1 MRCTRTSTYR
11 AAVHASGTTLLPLL
25 AAADVGVYGDPAA
38 PVLDEFMAELAVAYS
53 FGPPWGERFVNWL
66 DLDRLGLSR
75 RTLRRHAAT
84 NLGERLA
91 EARVHGQ
98 PPALMLS
105 FDGLESSLLL
115 ADPFWDGLAAD
126 VPGDLVVGVPAR
138 DVVIV
143 TGSQSPSGLEKARRA
158 VERVF
163 FAGDQH
169 LLSRELLVRRH
180 GIWQVFDGGP

>member
-1 MRCTRTSTYR
+1 MQSAFDAYER
-11 AAVHASGTTLLPLL
+11 G
-25 AAADVGVYGDPAA
+25 AA
-38 PVLDEFMAELAVAYS
+38 PEC
-53 FGPPWGERFVNWL
+53 GC
-66 DLDRLGLSR
+66 
-75 RTLRRHAAT
+75 
-84 NLGERLA
+84 
-91 EARVHGQ
+91 
-98 PPALMLS
+98 PA
-105 FDGLESSLLL
+105 
-115 ADPFWDGLAAD
+115 
-126 VPGDLVVGVPAR
+126 GDLVVGVPAR